1 MTATSSKPFGARKD
15 IKMTNLINNALAC
28 HQLTDGTYVT
38 LNYDE
43 FQPSWFDVVGESY
56 DGFHIVEGRSEL
68 QKWTETYLD
77 EYPASD
83 RNDYE
88 GIIDRIYDRNT
99 NVTDFVEDVVR
110 WFNRKDVIA
119 LPFYIYR
126 HSGVVYSLGSIIG
139 GDCFDGGLVP
149 AGFVL
154 LEKEK
159 VRQLLAVKQLRAKK
173 AEEIG
178 KQFVK
183 DYQAWVNGEVYFVE
197 QVDKNGE
204 ILDDGTSFEEQLKA
218 IASDYFDF
226 SKVA

>member
-1 MTATSSKPFGARKD
+1 
-15 IKMTNLINNALAC
+15 MTNLLSNALAS

-68 QKWTETYLD
+68 QKWTDTYLN
-77 EYPASD
+77 EEPASYI
-83 RNDYE
+83 NDYE
-88 GIIDRIYDRNT
+88 GIIDRIYYRNT
-99 NVTDFVEDVVR
+99 NVTDFVVDITR
-110 WFNRKDVIA
+110 WFNRKGVLA
-119 LPFYIYR
+119 LPLYIYR
-126 HSGVVYSLGSIIG
+126 HSAVIYSLGSIIG
-139 GDCFDGGLVP
+139 GDNFDGGLVP

-159 VRQLLAVKQLRAKK
+159 VRQLLAVKQVRTQK

-183 DYQAWVNGEVYFVE
+183 DYQAWVNGEVYVVD
-197 QVDKNGE
+197 QVDKKGE
-204 ILDDGTSFEEQLKA
+204 ILDSCGGFLDDGTSFEEQLKA